1 MEQLNALRY
10 IYRKIGI
17 FSEMAAKKKQK
28 TNKVSAKRQDFKAS
42 KAHKPKREKT
52 IWPAIE
58 TYGVSK
64 RTSIIL
70 FAIMMVISFFLYV
83 QTLPYEFVLDDQIV
97 VSENSFVKE
106 GISGINDL
114 LLTESF
120 VGYFGEQKD
129 LIPGARYR
137 PLSMITYAIEY
148 RIFGGLNS
156 RMNHLFN
163 VILYGLCGW
172 LVFLGLSQFFSRKK
186 VWWLSIPFL
195 ATVIWM
201 FHPVHIEVVANIKGR
216 DEIMSLI
223 FSMLSLLSAFAFYRW
238 DSKKWLALISLI
250 ISFLLGLLSK
260 ETTLTFLAVIPTSLY
275 FFRES
280 SISKMLSVVSA
291 IVVAFIAYLA
301 LRYIAVGYFFS
312 GTEVTD
318 VMNNPFVGMA
328 FHERLATVFYVLLK
342 YVGLSFV
349 PYPLTHD
356 YYPFQIPRVGWL
368 NLWVIV
374 SVVVHLLLAAFAAVK
389 FKSRNLWAYIIFF
402 YISTLS
408 IASNI
413 VVNVGTTMNER
424 FLFTPSIA
432 AALAIIWALKSK
444 IPEKTWKK
452 YLMLS
457 STGLIC
463 IVFAIVAF
471 QRIPVWENALTL
483 NTAAVKVSTNSA
495 RSNSFMAT
503 AMFEEAKTTPNVNQA
518 RKKLLNEAMIYAD
531 RATKILP
538 TYSNG
543 NLMKAGIAAEI
554 HKIDQKLPPLLKAF
568 KEVAAVRPGLSFMHE
583 YLVYIKNRSGGEP
596 DLMKFLYETGYEML
610 ILEKRDY
617 QWGLKFLNY
626 YYDVNP
632 YDPKVTYAIS
642 QGYRFLGN
650 ETQAEYY
657 LGKTLSLDPNFK
669 I

>member
-1 MEQLNALRY
+1 
-10 IYRKIGI
+10 
-17 FSEMAAKKKQK
+17 
-28 TNKVSAKRQDFKAS
+28 
-42 KAHKPKREKT
+42 
-52 IWPAIE
+52 
-58 TYGVSK
+58 
-64 RTSIIL
+64 
-70 FAIMMVISFFLYV
+70 MMGISFFLYV

-97 VSENSFVKE
+97 VSENSFVKQGVA
-106 GISGINDL
+106 GIDDL

-148 RIFGGLNS
+148 TIFGGLNS
-156 RMNHLFN
+156 RMNHLVN

-172 LVFLGLSQFFSRKK
+172 LIFLVLAQFFKRDNT
-186 VWWLSIPFL
+186 WWLSIPFL
-195 ATVIWM
+195 ATAIWM

-223 FSMLSLLSAFAFYRW
+223 FSMLSVLSAFAYYRW
-238 DSKKWLALISLI
+238 DTKKWLALVLLSVC
-250 ISFLLGLLSK
+250 FLLGLLSK
-260 ETTLTFLAVIPTSLY
+260 ETTLTFFAVIPASLY
-275 FFRES
+275 FFREPS
-280 SISKMLSVVSA
+280 TSKMIRVVGAMSA
-291 IVVAFIAYLA
+291 GLIAYLT
-301 LRYIAVGYFFS
+301 LRYTAVGYFFS

-342 YVGLSFV
+342 YLGLSFV

-356 YYPFQIPRVGWL
+356 YYPFQIPRVGWST
-368 NLWVIV
+368 LWVIV
-374 SVVVHLLLAAFAAVK
+374 SVVVHLLLASFAAVK

-432 AALAIIWALKSK
+432 AALAVVWALKSA
-444 IPEKTWKK
+444 ILWK
-452 YLMLS
+452 
-457 STGLIC
+457 
-463 IVFAIVAF
+463 
-471 QRIPVWENALTL
+471 NALTL

-495 RSNSFMAT
+495 RANSFMAT
-503 AMFEEAKTTPNVNQA
+503 AMFEEAKTTSNVNQA

-596 DLMKFLYETGYEML
+596 DLMKFFYETGYEML

-650 ETQAEYY
+650 ETQADYY